1 MSAPQPANGRAAA
14 TVALSASCFGA
25 MAIFV
30 RAAYDDGADLIGV
43 LLPRFVLAALALW
56 LWLWLRRQRTPMPT
70 RAQVPGL
77 ALMGAAYVSQ
87 SFCYFGALLFIPAG
101 MVALLLY
108 LFPLF
113 VVLLSW
119 LFRLEPLTGR
129 RWLALVVCS
138 VGTVLTLGWHPWQDS
153 PSSTALDLRGVGLG
167 IAAACI
173 YACYILGGSRA
184 TRNVDPL
191 ASTAVVLTSAAAVLV
206 VVSSARALGGL
217 PPQLVQTA
225 LGWGA
230 LAAIAL
236 VSTVLAIA
244 LFVTGLAQLGPTRTA
259 LISMLEPV
267 VTVLMAWVFLHEHL
281 GPVQLAG
288 GALVLVGAWVLA
300 TERAPAPVPL
310 DSAALT
316 LGEKPHAK
324 NA

>member
-1 MSAPQPANGRAAA
+1 MSAPQTSNGRAAA
-14 TVALSASCFGA
+14 IVAVSASCFGA

-30 RAAYDDGADLIGV
+30 RAAYDDGADLLGV

-56 LWLWLRRQRTPMPT
+56 LWLWLRRQRTPLPA
-70 RAQVPGL
+70 RKRLPGL
-77 ALMGAAYVSQ
+77 ALMGLAYVAQ
-87 SFCYFGALLFIPAG
+87 SFCYFGALMFLPAG

-108 LFPLF
+108 LYPLF

-129 RWLALVVCS
+129 RLLALAVCS
-138 VGTVLTLGWHPWQDS
+138 VGTVLTLGWHPWQS

-167 IAAACI
+167 LAAACI

-191 ASTAVVLTSAAAVLV
+191 ASTAVVLTSAAVVLV
-206 VVSSARALGGL
+206 LVSGVRTLGGL

-225 LGWGA
+225 TGWGA

-244 LFVTGLAQLGPTRTA
+244 LFVAGLARLGPSRPA

-300 TERAPAPVPL
+300 TERMPAAAVQTPAPL
-310 DSAALT
+310 EGS
-316 LGEKPHAK
+316 EKPYVK

>member
-1 MSAPQPANGRAAA
+1 MSASHAPSGRAAA
-14 TVALSASCFGA
+14 IVAVSASCFGA

-30 RAAYDDGADLIGV
+30 RAAYDDGADLLGV

-56 LWLWLRRQRTPMPT
+56 VWLWLRRQRTPLPA
-70 RAQVPGL
+70 RNRLPGL
-77 ALMGAAYVSQ
+77 ALMGLAYVAQ

-108 LFPLF
+108 LYPLF

-119 LFRLEPLTGR
+119 LLRLEPLTGR
-129 RWLALVVCS
+129 RLLALVVCS
-138 VGTVLTLGWHPWQDS
+138 VGTVLTLGWHPWQS

-167 IAAACI
+167 VAAACI
-173 YACYILGGSRA
+173 YACYIIGGSRA
-184 TRNVDPL
+184 TRDVDPL
-191 ASTAVVLTSAAAVLV
+191 ASTAVVLTSAAVALVAVSGV
-206 VVSSARALGGL
+206 RALGGM

-244 LFVTGLAQLGPTRTA
+244 LFVTGLARLGPSRTA
-259 LISMLEPV
+259 LLSMLEPV
-267 VTVLMAWVFLHEHL
+267 VTVLLAWVFLHEHL

-288 GALVLVGAWVLA
+288 GALVLAGAWVLA
-300 TERAPAPVPL
+300 TERAPAAAPL
-310 DSAALT
+310 AHDPLSDTAS
-316 LGEKPHAK
+316 PYAK